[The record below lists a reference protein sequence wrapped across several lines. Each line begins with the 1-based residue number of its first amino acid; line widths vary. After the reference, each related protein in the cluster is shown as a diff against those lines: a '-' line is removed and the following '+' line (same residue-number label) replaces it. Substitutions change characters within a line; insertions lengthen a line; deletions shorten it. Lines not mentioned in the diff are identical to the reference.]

1 MRPLILLL
9 AAVAGACAG
18 DPPRPSS
25 APSPGAEPAAPGAPT
40 LAFTAQPGWVVE
52 TPASA
57 MRVAQYR
64 LPAGGSG
71 AGDASLVV
79 FHFGPRAGTLEAN
92 LERWA
97 SQFEQPDGGDSEER
111 MQRRERTLDGR
122 RVVEVELAGTYVAE
136 TAPGSGERVREP
148 DWRLLAAVIESDA
161 GPYYAKLVGPDETVS
176 RWKASFGAFL
186 EAVR

>member
-1 MRPLILLL
+1 MRAPILLL
-9 AAVAGACAG
+9 AVVACACAG
-18 DPPRPSS
+18 EPARPPS
-25 APSPGAEPAAPGAPT
+25 APSAGAEPTATAAAT

-79 FHFGPRAGTLEAN
+79 YHFGPRAGTLEAN

-97 SQFEQPDGGDSEER
+97 SQFEQPDGGDSAQR
-111 MQRRERTLDGR
+111 MQRRERTLGGR
-122 RVVEVELAGTYVAE
+122 RAVEIELAGTYVAE
-136 TAPGSGERVREP
+136 TAPGSGERVHEP